1 MGRICATHRR
11 IAVIRAMGVHRRK
24 RFSMS
29 ILPVAFNRR
38 LAAVPAGLRGMAC
51 MLGSSTT
58 ISAMNGI
65 VTGLSASLHAFEIT
79 FFRQVLGAVF
89 MAAVFLPRGLH
100 VLHTRHFGLHI
111 LRAVLNVFAMATYFI
126 ALGLEPMANVVALAL
141 AAPLFASLGAILF
154 LRERMTARRWM
165 ALGLGLVG
173 SLVILRPGFQTIS
186 YGMVMILLSNV
197 AWSIALVD
205 IKVLARTESSA
216 TIAFYAAMLQWP
228 LALIAAVFF
237 WSWPTAEEWAWL
249 CIIGI
254 CGSLAQLS
262 LSQAFREAD
271 ATLVLPLDFTKLIW
285 ASLIGYFFFGQVPSV
300 WVWIGGLIV
309 FSGVFYNAL
318 QERGT
323 P

>member
-1 MGRICATHRR
+1 
-11 IAVIRAMGVHRRK
+11 
-24 RFSMS
+24 
-29 ILPVAFNRR
+29 
-38 LAAVPAGLRGMAC
+38 
-51 MLGSSTT
+51 
-58 ISAMNGI
+58 
-65 VTGLSASLHAFEIT
+65 
-79 FFRQVLGAVF
+79 
-89 MAAVFLPRGLH
+89 
-100 VLHTRHFGLHI
+100 
-111 LRAVLNVFAMATYFI
+111 
-126 ALGLEPMANVVALAL
+126 
-141 AAPLFASLGAILF
+141 
-154 LRERMTARRWM
+154 
-165 ALGLGLVG
+165 
-173 SLVILRPGFQTIS
+173 
-186 YGMVMILLSNV
+186 V